1 MYQKISR
8 FFKTLWSAEI
18 LPEDT
23 SSTLAQEGAVK
34 INVFALIF
42 VSLTVGI
49 IPLGAS
55 LFSNTALP
63 FRAVFFVSILLAA
76 VCAYLILRKK
86 NCNYYVDKKKLTISI
101 LFIIVATVLF
111 AMRINGGYMDE
122 FCPTYIRALV
132 TQVSQGRFPVSFIS
146 FPEFIANYHQGF
158 VYLSGMLS
166 YWTHMSPSYA
176 VVATSIACFF
186 LAVTMVQLFFLKIN
200 ARYWYMALP
209 IFVFLTSASVPWL
222 PHLGWYNYVGVFE
235 YFASNSFPVAWV
247 LVLAMMW
254 AVYGGLLDTRKIITI
269 AFLIVTLSVINASV
283 YSVVLLAFGWSLF
296 SHLRTNRGVWNR
308 KQLYTHAGLYLCALG
323 ILYVLPQYLPSAFL
337 KGEFYDSPHLSF
349 RFAGTPG
356 EWWGQ
361 IKVIAFYLR
370 LTGTLPIFG
379 IVVALLYIRK
389 SRIFLFRFL
398 SYILVISFFFPILF
412 KFSNINIWDNIHK
425 FTIISMFV
433 SIILVSLFLSQVT
446 NRIVRSVTWCV
457 VGLSLLLSIPA
468 GYDMFRHR
476 ISADFGKQGVTD
488 ERYQDISDFL
498 KKQKSNEIVMI
509 PFGENVMCSGD
520 DFGLIAG
527 YSGAFVRNSYA
538 MNFLLSEKVE
548 RAYAENEYW
557 WKDDSKFK
565 SVVLGLKDTE
575 YVIMRNTEV
584 DIFEKKISE
593 FSTTDEEGVMRFSP
607 DSLRKFNGFTVYH
620 KNISHN

>member
-1 MYQKISR
+1 MYQKILR

-23 SSTLAQEGAVK
+23 SSTSARAGAVK
-34 INVFALIF
+34 INVFPLIF
-42 VSLTVGI
+42 TSLTVGI

-55 LFSNTALP
+55 VFSNTALTS
-63 FRAVFFVSILLAA
+63 RTVFFVSILMSAI
-76 VCAYLILRKK
+76 CACLMLRKK
-86 NCNYYVDKKKLTISI
+86 NFKYYVDKKRLIISI
-101 LFIIVATVLF
+101 VCIITATVLF
-111 AMRINGGYMDE
+111 AIRINGGYMDE

-132 TQVSQGRFPVSFIS
+132 MQVSLGRFPVSFIS

-166 YWTHMSPSYA
+166 YWTHMPPSYA

-186 LAVTMVQLFFLKIN
+186 LVVSMVQLFFLKIN
-200 ARYWYMALP
+200 TRHWYVALP

-222 PHLGWYNYVGVFE
+222 PELGWYNYVSVFE
-235 YFASNSFPVAWV
+235 YFASNSFPLAWV
-247 LVLAMMW
+247 LVLVMIW
-254 AVYGGLLDTRKIITI
+254 TVYGGALDTRKILTI
-269 AFLIVTLSVINASV
+269 VFLIVSLSVINASV
-283 YSVVLLAFGWSLF
+283 YSVLLLAFGWSLL
-296 SHLRTNRGVWNR
+296 SHLRTNRGVWSR
-308 KQLYTHAGLYLCALG
+308 KQFCMYAGLYFCVMG
-323 ILYVLPQYLPSAFL
+323 ILYILPQYLPSAFL

-349 RFAGTPG
+349 RFTGTPV
-356 EWWGQ
+356 EWWEQ

-370 LTGTLPIFG
+370 LTGTLPMFG
-379 IVVALLYIRK
+379 VVVALLYIRK

-398 SYILVISFFFPILF
+398 SYVLVISFLFPILF

-425 FTIISMFV
+425 FAIISMFM

-446 NRIVRSVTWCV
+446 NRIIRKLTWCAI
-457 VGLSLLLSIPA
+457 GLSLLLSIPS

-476 ISADFGKQGVTD
+476 ISADFGKQGMTD

-498 KKQKSNEIVMI
+498 KQQKSNEIVMI
-509 PFGENVMCSGD
+509 PFGENVMCSEG

-548 RAYAENEYW
+548 RAYVENEYW
-557 WKDDSKFK
+557 WKDDSTFE
-565 SVVLGLKDTE
+565 SVLLGLKDTE

-593 FSTTDEEGVMRFSP
+593 FNAKDGENIVHFSS